1 MSLRSPMGR
10 VLGLGTAK
18 GGSHH
23 WWMQRVTSVALLLL
37 TLWFAASLLHFATFD
52 YAVLIEWIGK
62 PVNAVLLSLLIGTS
76 TYHSLL
82 GVQVVIEDYVVGKL
96 LKTVVMMLLSFV
108 HAAVAALGIFA
119 VLRIAFGVAA

>member
-23 WWMQRVTSVALLLL
+23 WWMQRVTSVALLFL
-37 TLWFAASLLHFATFD
+37 TLWFVAALLRLGEFD
-52 YAVLIEWIGK
+52 YALVTGWIGK

-76 TYHSLL
+76 TYHSQL
-82 GVQVVIEDYVVGKL
+82 GVQVVVEDYVVAKL
-96 LKTVVMMLLSFV
+96 LKTVVMMLLTFV
-108 HAAVAALGIFA
+108 HVELAALGIFA
-119 VLRIAFGVAA
+119 VLRIAFGAAA